1 MISSEESYLKRLQR
15 GSYEAFDYFYLSYSP
30 MVERFLRAAT
40 KDRQAADDLSQDIF
54 LKIWTNRAGL
64 GRIRSFK
71 AYLFTMCRNAVYD
84 WLSTHKRAV
93 SLPFGDEILEGL
105 LIGNLQEEMEKED
118 LLMLLDLAVST
129 LPEQREAVFRLSR
142 FQGMKNKEVA
152 RELGI
157 SEKTVEYHLSKA
169 VAELRSM
176 LGKI

>member
-118 LLMLLDLAVST
+118 LRMVYMPAFSGLSGTRADIPSASAKKRWSTTCPKPSRSFGPCSARCNFLLS
-129 LPEQREAVFRLSR
+129 
-142 FQGMKNKEVA
+142 
-152 RELGI
+152 
-157 SEKTVEYHLSKA
+157 
-169 VAELRSM
+169 LR
-176 LGKI
+176 